1 MIIKRCQDHTLQ
13 NEDGEL
19 DKSISFSTGI
29 SLMTPIKPMLAK
41 KVESYEDIF
50 IKSPKGV
57 FSEIKYDGERIQIHI
72 DGDQFKCFSRN
83 LKALADWK
91 VCFFFIYYFY
101 LFFSLFICVY
111 FYYFLFILNY
121 FIFYFPFFIYF

>member
-19 DKSISFSTGI
+19 EKTISFSTGI

-91 VCFFFIYYFY
+91 VCFFIY
-101 LFFSLFICVY
+101 L
-111 FYYFLFILNY
+111 FLFIFIYLFIL
-121 FIFYFPFFIYF
+121 FIFIIL